1 MNECITPLDSF
12 GASSLD
18 SNRPV
23 AGLMAVEGEFLA
35 LLDEKLRRRNERL
48 IGRLLAWGELL
59 DGAGWSVAL
68 SGVGGNFWVSER
80 AKQDLLRRGGAP
92 ESWADLLA
100 ATAGMSREAV
110 HQKSEGVVIWSGQ
123 APAKDAPETAVG
135 LTRREAEVMSWLREG
150 KTAPEIAIILDCAI
164 RTVEKHLANLYRKLG
179 VRNRAALILNSS
191 ASAN

>member
-1 MNECITPLDSF
+1 MNECFTPLASF
-12 GASSLD
+12 GD
-18 SNRPV
+18 SGLATHLPV

-68 SGVGGNFWVSER
+68 SGVGGNFWFSER
-80 AKQDLLRRGGAP
+80 AKLDLQRLGGVP
-92 ESWADLLA
+92 ETWADLLA
-100 ATAGMSREAV
+100 ATAGMSRESV
-110 HQKSEGVVIWSGQ
+110 HQKSEGVIIWSGQ
-123 APAKDAPETAVG
+123 APAKDAPESAVG

-150 KTAPEIAIILDCAI
+150 KTGPEIAIILDCAT

-179 VRNRAALILNSS
+179 VRNRAAVILNSS
-191 ASAN
+191 IPAN